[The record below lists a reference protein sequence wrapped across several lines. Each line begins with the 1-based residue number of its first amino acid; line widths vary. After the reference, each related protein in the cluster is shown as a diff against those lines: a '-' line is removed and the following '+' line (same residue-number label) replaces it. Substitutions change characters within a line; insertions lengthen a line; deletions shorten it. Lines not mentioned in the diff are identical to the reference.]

1 MTPTSDIAGCICC
14 GACVWIPI
22 PDPGSQSIASD
33 WRIVA
38 EPLARRACAVCGLAV
53 RLPSVAA
60 GASLF
65 AEGYSLY
72 AHAPGGTFERVRQEH
87 YASWIAAAVS
97 RAPQRILDVG
107 CGNGSLLLALG
118 DIWRGVELLG
128 CDPSGASVAGAAGS
142 GVTAWQG
149 PSQTLDAGIADL
161 VVAVNV
167 IEHTPDPIAFLRD
180 LRRACTEDGT
190 VVVIC
195 PDGQRPGIELL
206 FADHLFS
213 FAPDHL
219 HALAARAGLSVLRA
233 EEAPQALGAFQM
245 IVATSGDMSITGE
258 WADGA
263 ALNARRAA
271 YLRRWSALDAGLAA
285 RLPPSVVCF
294 GAGEAA
300 GLLRAY
306 APESWARVRAC
317 TADTLASGTFGPL
330 PVVPLETLPAATA
343 ILVGVR
349 PVDQVRVVER
359 LASRFA
365 SVTTW
370 YDLVEEPA

>member
-1 MTPTSDIAGCICC
+1 M
-14 GACVWIPI
+14 

-33 WRIVA
+33 WRVVV
-38 EPLARRACAVCGLAV
+38 EPLRRQACGACGLAV
-53 RLPSVAA
+53 RVPSVATGA
-60 GASLF
+60 GLY

-72 AHAPGGTFERVRQEH
+72 AHAPGGTFERTRQAQ

-97 RAPQRILDVG
+97 RPPRRILDVG

-118 DIWRGVELLG
+118 EMWSGVDLLG
-128 CDPSGASVAGAAGS
+128 CDPSGDSVASAAGS
-142 GVTAWQG
+142 GVMSWQG
-149 PSQTLDAGIADL
+149 TADTLDAGIADL

-167 IEHTPDPIAFLRD
+167 IEHTPDPAAFLRD
-180 LRRACTEDGT
+180 LRRACSEDGT

-195 PDGQRPGIELL
+195 PDGGRPGVELL

-213 FAPDHL
+213 FTPRHL
-219 HALAARAGLSVLRA
+219 QALAVRAGLSVLRTETAPA
-233 EEAPQALGAFQM
+233 ELGAFQM
-245 IVATSGDMSITGE
+245 MVTTPGE
-258 WADGA
+258 TALVPDCADGT
-263 ALNARRAA
+263 ALNARRAV
-271 YLRRWSALDAGLAA
+271 YLGRWSTLDAGLAA
-285 RLPPSVVCF
+285 RLPASVICF
-294 GAGEAA
+294 GIGEAA

-330 PVVPLETLPAATA
+330 PAVPLDALPSDTA

-349 PVDQVRVVER
+349 PADQMRVAGR

-370 YDLVEEPA
+370 YDLVEEPV

>member
-1 MTPTSDIAGCICC
+1 VTLMSETAACICC
-14 GACVWIPI
+14 GARTWIAM

-33 WRIVA
+33 WRVVA
-38 EPLARRACAVCGLAV
+38 EPLRRHTCGACGLAMRV
-53 RLPSVAA
+53 PSVETGA
-60 GASLF
+60 GLY

-72 AHAPGGTFERVRQEH
+72 AHAPGATFERLRQEQ
-87 YASWIAAAVS
+87 YASWIAGAAP
-97 RAPQRILDVG
+97 RPPRRILDVG

-118 DIWRGVELLG
+118 EVWRGAELLG
-128 CDPSGASVAGAAGS
+128 CDPSGDSVAAAGGS
-142 GVTAWQG
+142 GVTAWQTT
-149 PSQTLDAGIADL
+149 SDTLDAGIADL
-161 VVAVNV
+161 VVAANV

-195 PDGQRPGIELL
+195 PDGERPGVELL

-219 HALAARAGLSVLRA
+219 HALAAGAGLSVLRT
-233 EEAPQALGAFQM
+233 ETAPPALGAFQM
-245 IVATSGDMSITGE
+245 MVATPGDAAPTRNC
-258 WADGA
+258 ADGA

-271 YLRRWSALDAGLAA
+271 YLRRWSTLDAGLAV
-285 RLPPSVVCF
+285 RLPASVVCF
-294 GAGEAA
+294 GTGEAA

-317 TADTLASGTFGPL
+317 TADALASGTFGPL
-330 PVVPLETLPAATA
+330 PALSLDTLPADTA

-349 PVDQVRVVER
+349 PADQVRVAER
-359 LASRFA
+359 LVSRFA

-370 YDLVEEPA
+370 YDLVEDPA